1 MDEPPTLTSGMKS
14 FSLTFLDL
22 LDRWS
27 RRHSLTALPPAV
39 REEELIQDSLILQP
53 WVLALESGAK
63 VVDFGT
69 GMGIPALVLAA
80 LRADIQVIAVD
91 KTAKKLAF
99 VRQAALELGLENL
112 QVTAGRIEQL
122 PPLRG
127 TVGTAKA
134 VGPMALLLGWWD
146 RHGAP
151 GSRFLALKGP
161 AWQEELPVPGWSFR
175 AHPYRLPTRGQ
186 RVVVEAWKVAG
197 ISG

>member
-1 MDEPPTLTSGMKS
+1 MDEQPTMDPGMKS

-22 LDRWS
+22 LDHWN
-27 RRHSLTALPPAV
+27 RRHSLTALPKEA
-39 REEELIQDSLILQP
+39 REEELILDSLVLQP
-53 WVLALESGAK
+53 WVMALDPGAR

-80 LRADIQVIAVD
+80 FRADIRVIAVD

-99 VRQAALELGLENL
+99 VRQASLELGLGNL
-112 QVTAGRIEQL
+112 QVVAGRIEEL
-122 PPLRG
+122 PPLQG
-127 TVGTAKA
+127 ALGTAKA
-134 VGPMALLLGWWD
+134 VGPLAQLLGWWE

-161 AWQEELPVPGWSFR
+161 AWQEELPVPGWSFE

-186 RVVVEAWKVAG
+186 RVVVEAWKAAG